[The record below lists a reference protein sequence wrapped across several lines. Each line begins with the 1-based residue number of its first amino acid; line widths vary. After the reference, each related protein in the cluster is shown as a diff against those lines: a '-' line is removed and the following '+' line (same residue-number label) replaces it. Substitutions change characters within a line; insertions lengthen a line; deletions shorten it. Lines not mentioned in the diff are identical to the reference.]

1 MCVSQCQAAPLYKN
15 NTMGVTGLKQQRERE
30 EEREGGREREEKD
43 ERDGRKER
51 ERRGEQPMI
60 CNARVNE

>member
-1 MCVSQCQAAPLYKN
+1 MCQSVSGCTTLQKQYHGRN
-15 NTMGVTGLKQQRERE
+15 RLKATERKGG
-30 EEREGGREREEKD
+30 REGGREREREEKD